1 MEIKEF
7 TLDCARMTDRAAAHE
22 YLAAAPELPEHYGRN
37 LDALHDCLGEMPAC
51 EVTLKNAGALSALG
65 EYGDALLSVFC
76 DEAQEREDFRVNLRR

>member
-1 MEIKEF
+1 
-7 TLDCARMTDRAAAHE
+7 
-22 YLAAAPELPEHYGRN
+22 
-37 LDALHDCLGEMPAC
+37 MPAC